1 MNLTLT
7 DVLLIIANVLLLFIF
22 LAVGGFAAI

>member
-7 DVLLIIANVLLLFIF
+7 DVLLGVIIAILIV
-22 LAVGGFAAI
+22 AMAADSLGLG